1 MIERVVSP
9 GLYAP
14 PQYAHAS
21 VVAAGT
27 RLAFLAGS
35 VPLDAEGEL
44 VGAGDVV
51 AQTRQA
57 LANLEEQLRDI
68 GSSLEHVVRTE
79 VYVVSTDPAELP
91 ALAFVKETPSRGFE
105 VTRTTFLHG
114 SLLRQGDVLKGETL
128 SASDLQKAAALLAQ
142 NLAPGS
148 KQRTIALFD
157 LSERNLARHGLGTL
171 EQAFQVVR

>member
-51 AQTRQA
+51 AQTRQV

-79 VYVVSTDPAELP
+79 VYVVSTDSAEL
-91 ALAFVKETPSRGFE
+91 ATSWGVVRDSGL
-105 VTRTTFLHG
+105 
-114 SLLRQGDVLKGETL
+114 SLGPHSSTL
-128 SASDLQKAAALLAQ
+128 LGVAALGY
-142 NLAPGS
+142 PG
-148 KQRTIALFD
+148 QLVEITAVAAVP
-157 LSERNLARHGLGTL
+157 E
-171 EQAFQVVR
+171 